1 MTIWDIVITGG
12 VLIGLAVMIISKL
25 TGMTLKD
32 MIIYLK
38 ETISGVKETGEDTIG
53 EVFVWNE

>member
-32 MIIYLK
+32 MVLYIKEII
-38 ETISGVKETGEDTIG
+38 TGVKDTKEDTLG